1 MRVVNDNTGE
11 YAPVF
16 FMQSFI
22 FKAGVF
28 MTNRQAPIHAS
39 PVAEGARFQ
48 IGSATA
54 LAVRRDSKDI
64 SLRIRREYHT
74 ARNAMERVPFLRGI
88 LRLVNGTADFID
100 GVSESAQLQPQHIV
114 KGSRFEQRF
123 AQLFRVQPTSLVAA
137 GSAIVIILLLGAL
150 VAAGPWALVKWVFP
164 QWELSRPGI
173 NAAACAA
180 RVLGGLICAALIPRL
195 RVVSRFCMYRG
206 AINKVL
212 NASKGAGAVR
222 REDAEK
228 ASRLTGR
235 SDAAFTLLVLLLSVI
250 AFALV
255 RTFTLPVQLLVRV
268 LLIFTLAAVLGE
280 PVYLLESHRENAVCR
295 VLLAPL
301 RGLEWLLVREPH
313 PQMIEV
319 AACAYNA
326 ARENNR

>member
-1 MRVVNDNTGE
+1 MSDART
-11 YAPVF
+11 
-16 FMQSFI
+16 
-22 FKAGVF
+22 
-28 MTNRQAPIHAS
+28 IHAS
-39 PVAEGARFQ
+39 PVAEGVRFQ

-54 LAVRRDSKDI
+54 FAVRREGKDI

-74 ARNAMERVPFLRGI
+74 VRNAMERIPFLRGI

-100 GVSESAQLQPQHIV
+100 GVAESAQLQPQPIV

-123 AQLFRVQPTSLVAA
+123 AELFRVNPTSFVAA

-150 VAAGPWALVKWVFP
+150 VVAGPWALAKWVFP
-164 QWELSRPGI
+164 MWELSRPGM

-206 AINKVL
+206 AINKVE
-212 NASKGAGAVR
+212 NAAVGAEPVR

-235 SDAAFTLLVLLLSVI
+235 SDAAFTILVLLMSVI

-268 LLIFTLAAVLGE
+268 LLIFIIAAVVDE
-280 PVYLLESHRENAVCR
+280 PVRLLENHQQSAVCR

-301 RGLEWLLVREPH
+301 RFLERLLVREPH
-313 PQMIEV
+313 PQMVEV
-319 AACAYNA
+319 AVCAYNA
-326 ARENNR
+326 ALENSK

>member
-1 MRVVNDNTGE
+1 MSDART
-11 YAPVF
+11 
-16 FMQSFI
+16 
-22 FKAGVF
+22 
-28 MTNRQAPIHAS
+28 IHAS
-39 PVAEGARFQ
+39 PVAEGVRFQ

-54 LAVRRDSKDI
+54 FAVRREGKDI

-74 ARNAMERVPFLRGI
+74 VRNAMERIPFLRGI

-100 GVSESAQLQPQHIV
+100 GVAESAQLQPQPIV

-123 AQLFRVQPTSLVAA
+123 AELFRVNPTSFVAA
-137 GSAIVIILLLGAL
+137 GSAIVIILLLGLL
-150 VAAGPWALVKWVFP
+150 VTAGPWALAKWVFP
-164 QWELSRPGI
+164 MWELSRPGM

-206 AINKVL
+206 AINKVE
-212 NASKGAGAVR
+212 NAAGGADPVR

-235 SDAAFTLLVLLLSVI
+235 SDAAFTILVLLMSVI

-268 LLIFTLAAVLGE
+268 LLVFIIAAVVNE
-280 PVYLLESHRENAVCR
+280 PVRLLENHQQSAVCR

-301 RGLEWLLVREPH
+301 RLLERLLVREPH
-313 PQMIEV
+313 PQMVEV
-319 AACAYNA
+319 AVCAYNA
-326 ARENNR
+326 ALENSK